1 MKLNTKT
8 RYGIRAMIE
17 LAMDWNGKGIFQKD
31 ISERQL
37 ISYKYLDHIIS
48 ALKTK
53 GLLTNVEGKKS
64 GYRLSRPPEEITIY
78 DIYKAFE
85 PALQIVDCI
94 GDDGECVSKTK
105 CASRDLWCGLNKQI
119 IDYLASVN
127 LKELSDKQKS
137 LNAKNEKADM
147 YYI

>member
-17 LAMDWNGKGIFQKD
+17 LAMNWGDKGIFQKD
-31 ISERQL
+31 ISERQQ

-53 GLLTNVEGKKS
+53 GLISNVDGKKS
-64 GYRLSRPPEEITIY
+64 GYKLSKPPEEITIY

-94 GDDGECVSKTK
+94 NEDGECVKKKK
-105 CASRDLWCGLNKQI
+105 CAARDLWCGLNKQI
-119 IDYLASVN
+119 IEYLDAVN
-127 LKELSDKQKS
+127 LKEIADKQKV
-137 LNAKNEKADM
+137 LDQQDQKTDM